1 MTEGS
6 EKTVVVRHQLRY
18 SADYADS
25 VFEVRVRD
33 PFSTLLDR
41 WQKLRVDE
49 AVEESDRLTVQ

>member
-1 MTEGS
+1 MTEDS
-6 EKTVVVRHQLRY
+6 EKTVAVRHQLRY